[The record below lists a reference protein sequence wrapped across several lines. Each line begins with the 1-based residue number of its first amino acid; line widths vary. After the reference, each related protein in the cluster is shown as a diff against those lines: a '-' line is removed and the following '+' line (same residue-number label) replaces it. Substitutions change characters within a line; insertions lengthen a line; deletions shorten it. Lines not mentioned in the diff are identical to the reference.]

1 MAMVSSKPL
10 QRIPGITVLLM
21 EWKSH
26 ESDEVN
32 DEMANVLVAQIL
44 YLANQDKGV
53 TDQGFQRPGT
63 LKMLKLL
70 VFCLQRRSVQIRIS
84 GCSVRIWGILDSQK

>member
-26 ESDEVN
+26 ESHKVN

-44 YLANQDKGV
+44 YLANQDKGA
-53 TDQGFQRPGT
+53 TDRGDRGIRQGEGGNFSHG
-63 LKMLKLL
+63 
-70 VFCLQRRSVQIRIS
+70 
-84 GCSVRIWGILDSQK
+84 GI

>member
-1 MAMVSSKPL
+1 MAMVRFAIIYGSGESP
-10 QRIPGITVLLM
+10 VLFM

-44 YLANQDKGV
+44 YLANQDNGATDRGV
-53 TDQGFQRPGT
+53 FEAGP
-63 LKMLKLL
+63 
-70 VFCLQRRSVQIRIS
+70 
-84 GCSVRIWGILDSQK
+84 